1 MKHVDFN
8 DCNLN
13 YFRRNPMSFVKSEYK
28 EDIERLTAVFDTSL
42 GKFDVEL
49 FAKECPETVWNFVN
63 LAEGRQ
69 NTEKE
74 GNFYDGLNFHR
85 VIDGFMIQGGCPQG
99 TGTGGPGY
107 QFGDEFNPSLKH
119 DDPGVLSMANAG
131 PGTNGSQFFI
141 TLAPTPH
148 LNNHHTVFG
157 KVTRG
162 LDVVKKI
169 GSVKAGAMDRPIES
183 VVINSVTIER

>member
-1 MKHVDFN
+1 
-8 DCNLN
+8 
-13 YFRRNPMSFVKSEYK
+13 MSFVKSEYK

>member
-1 MKHVDFN
+1 MGN
-8 DCNLN
+8 
-13 YFRRNPMSFVKSEYK
+13 
-28 EDIERLTAVFDTSL
+28 
-42 GKFDVEL
+42 FDVEL
-49 FAKECPETVWNFVN
+49 FAKKCPETVWNFVN

-69 NTEKE
+69 NTEKG

-85 VIDGFMIQGGCPQG
+85 VIDGFMLQGGCPLG

-107 QFGDEFNPSLKH
+107 RFGDEFDPSLRH
-119 DDPGVLSMANAG
+119 DAEGVLSMANAG

-148 LNNHHTVFG
+148 LDNCHSVFG

-162 LDVVKKI
+162 MDVVKKI
-169 GSVKAGAMDRPIES
+169 GSVKTGAMDRPVES
-183 VVINSVTIER
+183 VVINSITIER

>member
-8 DCNLN
+8 DCDLN